1 MAYSRR
7 RAIAVLVLAVMLV
20 LQLPALSQK
29 KPSLT
34 NKLGTVRQRIKQVKY
49 KIRVKEHEKRTL
61 TGQLAIVEARLDA
74 AQDRLTANK
83 MQLQD
88 AQAVLADTTRRLAV
102 TKKRLARHQA
112 LLETRIVDI
121 YEGEELNYLDVVL
134 GATNMWTFL
143 SRAYYLQRI
152 LSADTALIKQVRS
165 LKASIE
171 RDKALQTRKVAQIG
185 SLQVQLI
192 ANRNA
197 VQANAEAKERQI
209 RAIERDARLMAR
221 LLDEMEAEERAI
233 EEAIR
238 QAESTP
244 QGQRM
249 LRTAFTGGFIS
260 PVSGRITSP
269 FGYRH
274 HPITGTYKL
283 HTGIDIACK
292 TGTPI
297 RAAASGIVSQACYNR
312 AYGYMIVI
320 QHNGGYS
327 TLYGHNSRL
336 LVRVGQQVKQGQI
349 IARAGSTGWSTG
361 PHLHYQLMKNGTPIN
376 PGRP

>member
-1 MAYSRR
+1 M
-7 RAIAVLVLAVMLV
+7 LVLAVMLV

>member
-134 GATNMWTFL
+134 GG
-143 SRAYYLQRI
+143 I
-152 LSADTALIKQVRS
+152 LGAHPH
-165 LKASIE
+165 
-171 RDKALQTRKVAQIG
+171 G
-185 SLQVQLI
+185 
-192 ANRNA
+192 
-197 VQANAEAKERQI
+197 
-209 RAIERDARLMAR
+209 AIDDDRDAGHWGPPCSAAY
-221 LLDEMEAEERAI
+221 D
-233 EEAIR
+233 
-238 QAESTP
+238 T
-244 QGQRM
+244 
-249 LRTAFTGGFIS
+249 
-260 PVSGRITSP
+260 
-269 FGYRH
+269 RH
-274 HPITGTYKL
+274 V
-283 HTGIDIACK
+283 C
-292 TGTPI
+292 
-297 RAAASGIVSQACYNR
+297 
-312 AYGYMIVI
+312 
-320 QHNGGYS
+320 
-327 TLYGHNSRL
+327 
-336 LVRVGQQVKQGQI
+336 
-349 IARAGSTGWSTG
+349 
-361 PHLHYQLMKNGTPIN
+361 
-376 PGRP
+376 